1 MPMRILALRFFF
13 LATLG
18 LWFGFS
24 TTLAQ
29 SAGVAGEASES
40 LDPKDYRAVT
50 FKDITPTVY
59 ELSGDSLLMNV
70 KSSASALVHPYK
82 EPRKIWR
89 MRFAWKLEGSVKTSD
104 QKQEQSKKGDDLP
117 LRLGLI
123 VSGPAPTV
131 PFFAPAWIK
140 AVADTLLHPSN
151 RMVYFAAGA
160 KTPAGQKWES
170 PYASSLENRSVSG
183 TKDSDGWEVVDAS
196 FETFDVVGL
205 WIMADG
211 DNTDSVFVTKLKGLR
226 FN

>member
-1 MPMRILALRFFF
+1 MLMNKEACRFPCRMVLALSFVFY
-13 LATLG
+13 
-18 LWFGFS
+18 
-24 TTLAQ
+24 TTIGQA
-29 SAGVAGEASES
+29 AGVLGEPSES

-50 FKDITPTVY
+50 FKDIAPTVY

-70 KSSASALVHPYK
+70 KSSASALVHAYK
-82 EPRKIWR
+82 DPRKIWR
-89 MRFAWKLEGSVKTSD
+89 MHFAWKLEGIVKTND
-104 QKQEQSKKGDDLP
+104 QKHEQSKKGDDLP

-123 VSGPAPTV
+123 VSGAAPTV

-140 AVADTLLHPSN
+140 AVADTLHHPSN

-160 KTPAGQKWES
+160 KTPPGQKWDS

-183 TKDSDGWEVVDAS
+183 TKDSDGWEVIDAS